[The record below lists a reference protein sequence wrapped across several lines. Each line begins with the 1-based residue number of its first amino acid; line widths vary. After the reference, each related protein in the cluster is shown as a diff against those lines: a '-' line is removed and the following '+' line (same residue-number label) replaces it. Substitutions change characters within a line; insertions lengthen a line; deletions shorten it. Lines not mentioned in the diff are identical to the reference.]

1 MSKVHQSG
9 PARVEAN
16 FTSLIDVTFLLIV
29 FFILVAQITSTQR
42 VAIDLPEVEDRV
54 AIPLTEDERLIINC
68 LPADPYP
75 VYRLGSDIFTGP
87 QRLQMLTTMLRVQ
100 HQRRPNLEVAL
111 RAPRTAPYAQVH
123 PVMEAVR
130 DAGIE
135 RMELIVVP
143 PEGSI

>member
-1 MSKVHQSG
+1 
-9 PARVEAN
+9 
-16 FTSLIDVTFLLIV
+16 
-29 FFILVAQITSTQR
+29 
-42 VAIDLPEVEDRV
+42 
-54 AIPLTEDERLIINC
+54 
-68 LPADPYP
+68 
-75 VYRLGSDIFTGP
+75 
-87 QRLQMLTTMLRVQ
+87 VQ